1 MRDTDLANRA
11 LPIPHGSGVGALE
24 SRIQDVRCLLLAP
37 LHAGTAELLNPS
49 LLWRP
54 DLAGAPEG
62 EVAKCLR
69 DFQPRILAVGASPV
83 CGSLLWEWRQIL
95 PEGPLHVVRRG
106 TSLAAIDREA
116 ARDCGIAVHNTPGV
130 NSPYVASYINDFL
143 GAAGTGGKIA
153 ILGVGDIGRLVARW
167 ALERGFHL
175 ALFSRTLADPSRRE
189 SGLAALEL
197 APGQATCVGSLDEAM
212 AGARCVAVCL
222 PLTRTEPAPTHHL
235 IGARQVDLCAP
246 GVRLISVSEPE
257 VFHPEAL
264 RWLHARDDA
273 QVLIDNAGP
282 LLAEV
287 PQILGVSRPRA
298 GFDLQSR
305 AMSSEQCQRD
315 MDQAVLIQI
324 ATCALPLMAAA
335 EISRPQTLGDSQ
347 AAEGVQIVGGGL
359 TGIMTALELQR
370 RGYREIEV
378 VDASPEDLE
387 WSRSGATYTQ
397 RCRHLSATETVP
409 HSSPAR
415 RDVLRLPPAEG
426 GWRLR
431 PPQALSDQ
439 ERTWTASFERMA
451 RRPALHRLCS
461 DLVLELNQLS
471 LRAWDRLFDDSPEI
485 LEGVWLSR
493 RPLRL
498 YLDEAS
504 LRRGWA
510 LQSAVNARA
519 TLMGP
524 GEVAAACPAL
534 LGAVERNAIAG
545 AVEVDGYG
553 VDIIQLVHNLRTHLA
568 RRGVRFRHGRISAL
582 PTPARYR
589 MVFSP
594 GAYGDVSL
602 EPASAHVQGVVG
614 CWLTLPNPG
623 LARGIKVHAPEPAG
637 VLNFAPSRDGTALF
651 LSGGFGYVGQQR
663 PDLEDPAI
671 QALFRKV
678 EAAVARIF
686 PEELRAATARQT
698 LDRRLCVRPMTPD
711 GLPLVHVGHAT
722 VYVGGA
728 SSGGATEAPL
738 LAVLAADLLA
748 GQPSPVTAALTA
760 WRPSLTAGC

>member
-1 MRDTDLANRA
+1 MRDADLSNRA
-11 LPIPHGSGVGALE
+11 LPTRHDRKVGALE
-24 SRIQDVRCLLLAP
+24 FRAQDVRCLLLAP
-37 LHAGTAELLNPS
+37 LHADTAALLNPS

-62 EVAKCLR
+62 EVTKSLR
-69 DFQPRILAVGASPV
+69 DFRPRILAVGASPV
-83 CGSLLWEWRQIL
+83 RGPLLREWRQIV
-95 PEGPLHVVRRG
+95 PEGPLYVVRRG
-106 TSLAAIDREA
+106 TSLAAIDLEV
-116 ARDCGIAVHNTPGV
+116 ARDCGIAVHNTRGV
-130 NSPYVASYINDFL
+130 NSPYVASYVNDFL
-143 GAAGTGGKIA
+143 AAAGTGGKIA
-153 ILGVGDIGRLVARW
+153 ILGVGDIGRLVARR

-189 SGLAALEL
+189 GGLAALKL
-197 APGQATCVGSLDEAM
+197 DPGQATCASSLDEAM
-212 AGARCVAVCL
+212 TGARCVAVCL
-222 PLTRTEPAPTHHL
+222 PLTRTGPAPTHHL
-235 IGARQVDLCAP
+235 IGVHQVDLCAP
-246 GVRLISVSEPE
+246 DVRLISVSEPE

-264 RWLHARDDA
+264 RRLHARGDA
-273 QVLIDNAGP
+273 RVLIDNAGP

-287 PQILGVSRPRA
+287 LQILGVSRPRA

-324 ATCALPLMAAA
+324 AVCALQLMAAA
-335 EISRPQTLGDSQ
+335 EVSGPQTPGHSQ
-347 AAEGVQIVGGGL
+347 AAEPIQIVGGGL

-387 WSRSGATYTQ
+387 WSRSGATYAQ
-397 RCRHLSATETVP
+397 RCRHLSATETLP

-415 RDVLRLPPAEG
+415 RDILTVPPAEG

-431 PPQALSDQ
+431 PPQSLSDQ
-439 ERTWTASFERMA
+439 ERTWAASFERMA

-461 DLVLELNQLS
+461 DLVLQLNQLS
-471 LRAWDRLFDDSPEI
+471 LRAWDRFFDDSPET
-485 LEGVWLSR
+485 LEGVWFSR
-493 RPLRL
+493 RILRL
-498 YLDEAS
+498 YLDEDS
-504 LRRGWA
+504 LQSGWT
-510 LQSAVNARA
+510 LQSAVNTRA
-519 TLMGP
+519 TRMGA
-524 GEVAAACPAL
+524 GEVAVACPAL

-545 AVEVDGYG
+545 AIEVDGYG
-553 VDIIQLVHNLRTHLA
+553 VDIIQMVHNLRTHLVQ
-568 RRGVRFRHGRISAL
+568 RGVRFRHGRISAR
-582 PTPARYR
+582 PAPPWSR

-623 LARGIKVHAPEPAG
+623 LTAAIKVHAPEPAG
-637 VLNFAPSRDGTALF
+637 VLNFAPSRDGAALF

-663 PDLEDPAI
+663 PVLDDPEI
-671 QALFRKV
+671 QALFRRV
-678 EAAVARIF
+678 EAAVAAIF
-686 PEELRAATARQT
+686 PEELSAAMAQKTV
-698 LDRRLCVRPMTPD
+698 DRRLCVRPMTPD
-711 GLPLVHVGHAT
+711 GLPLVHADHAT

-738 LAVLAADLLA
+738 LAALAADLLA

-760 WRPSLTAGC
+760 WRPSLSARC